1 MAESR
6 GLACFGGG
14 SGTLQ
19 KQQKQSDRGNKRCG
33 YSLKYRTFL
42 GFFNQVYKRFRIFLK
57 NDPRSGMH

>member
-19 KQQKQSDRGNKRCG
+19 KQSDRGKKDVDAVSNTELFG
-33 YSLKYRTFL
+33 VF
-42 GFFNQVYKRFRIFLK
+42 
-57 NDPRSGMH
+57 